1 MRRGTKTAGS
11 TATAA
16 PASDTP
22 GTVPA
27 ASTVSARTAA
37 STRWAASAPRVI
49 VLIPVL
55 NPGPALPRLVDE
67 LLASPAPATGAA
79 VAGGDIGADEDLI
92 GGIVVIDDGSGP
104 GPDGSH
110 DRLFDALAS
119 RGVLVHRL
127 ARNRGKGAALR
138 EGMGLIVQRFP
149 GAGIVTADADGQH
162 LLADIRALAREV
174 AARTSG
180 AERPRRRIGDGT
192 GSGRA
197 SGTDPV
203 GGRPELVLGARAFG
217 ADMPLRSRIGNR
229 ASTLLAALLTGRWIP
244 DTQSGLRGIPPASI
258 PWMLDQPGDRYEY
271 EMRTLMAMAADR
283 GSPRI
288 RTVPVTAVYEEGNPT
303 SSFRPVRDS
312 LRVLRPV
319 GAFLASGIL
328 SAGLDLGLFALLVTA
343 GLPVAGAV
351 VLARGCSAV
360 VNFVLNRRVVF
371 HDTAPWWHAAARYLL
386 LALAVVAGSAT
397 ITQLLVSTGAPVLP
411 AKILADLGMAAVSF
425 SLQRACTVPRGRA
438 G

>member
-1 MRRGTKTAGS
+1 MCGETVTAPGAAS
-11 TATAA
+11 RAA
-16 PASDTP
+16 PRA
-22 GTVPA
+22 
-27 ASTVSARTAA
+27 
-37 STRWAASAPRVI
+37 I

-67 LLASPAPATGAA
+67 LLTAPAAA
-79 VAGGDIGADEDLI
+79 ADGDPI
-92 GGIVVIDDGSGP
+92 GGIVVIDDGSGS
-104 GPDGSH
+104 GPDGHH
-110 DRLFDALAS
+110 DQLFDDLAS
-119 RGVLVHRL
+119 RGALVHRL
-127 ARNRGKGAALR
+127 PLNRGKGAALR
-138 EGMGLIVQRFP
+138 EGMRLVAERFS
-149 GAGIVTADADGQH
+149 GAAIVTADADGQH
-162 LLADIRALAREV
+162 LPEDIRAVARATAPSAGGEE
-174 AARTSG
+174 RTDRG
-180 AERPRRRIGDGT
+180 TGDG
-192 GSGRA
+192 GGAGRA
-197 SGTDPV
+197 PGIGHGP
-203 GGRPELVLGARAFG
+203 GPGAGRPGLVLGARAFG
-217 ADMPLRSRIGNR
+217 ADMPLRSRVGNR
-229 ASTLLAALLTGRWIP
+229 ASTLLAAVLTGSWLP

-283 GSPRI
+283 GCPRI
-288 RTVPVTAVYEEGNPT
+288 RSVPVTAVYEEGNPT

-351 VLARGCSAV
+351 VLARACSAV
-360 VNFVLNRRVVF
+360 ANFVLNRRVVF

-397 ITQLLVSTGAPVLP
+397 ITQLLVSTGVPVLP

-425 SLQRACTVPRGRA
+425 SLQRACAVPRGRA